1 MKEVSLKRLQTV
13 IFQLCEKAVMR
24 ENRSVAARIHADI
37 KRWHEGVYGVAGD
50 DGTILY
56 PDCGGG

>member
-1 MKEVSLKRLQTV
+1 M

-37 KRWHEGVYGVAGD
+37 KRWHEGVCGVAGD